1 MANAAASSSA
11 YEAAA
16 AAAEEL
22 VRRAPQDIVFQ
33 MAVIGE
39 TREILRRFFEKQI
52 EAEIERRGGSMADAL
67 ARPFVDEH
75 AARLRDF
82 VLTGVSLSR
91 QFRLEDIEA
100 LLGDRTMLT
109 RVDLW
114 DSFTSHIETALS
126 NFQAEAGK
134 VSEMLASLESAR
146 AEAQRR

>member
-1 MANAAASSSA
+1 MENAAGMSEA
-11 YEAAA
+11 YREAAA
-16 AAAEEL
+16 AAEAL
-22 VRRAPQDIVFQ
+22 VRRAPRDIVFQ

-39 TREILRRFFEKQI
+39 TREILHRFFEKRI
-52 EAEIERRGGSMADAL
+52 EAEIEARGGSMTDDL

-91 QFRLEDIEA
+91 QFRLEEIEA

-114 DSFTSHIETALS
+114 DSFTSHIETALEG
-126 NFQAEAGK
+126 FRAEADK
-134 VSEMLASLESAR
+134 VTEMLATLQHTRE
-146 AEAQRR
+146 EAQRR